1 MFAPNGVFCHSLIL
15 RSSVYISPDGK
26 SFILFDV
33 GIVNEYTDKD
43 HQTIV
48 DILAAFIRKQGRKAG
63 RLMIDDSNSLLRG
76 RDSGDD
82 KAIDEEQ
89 YIDKIE
95 ALTIAARTQGY
106 FMEHLGTYISYICE
120 SAAHHHVMLN
130 PSFITAALAV
140 KLEEG
145 IALAMDPSCNI
156 PKVAIPIIVESE
168 RRRLAQSAKDSVGWA
183 RLKERFLGSINNS
196 GSDKRG

>member
-1 MFAPNGVFCHSLIL
+1 M
-15 RSSVYISPDGK
+15 
-26 SFILFDV
+26 
-33 GIVNEYTDKD
+33 NEYTDKD

-120 SAAHHHVMLN
+120 SAAQHHVMLN

-183 RLKERFLGSINNS
+183 RLKERFLGSIINS
-196 GSDKRG
+196 DSDKRG